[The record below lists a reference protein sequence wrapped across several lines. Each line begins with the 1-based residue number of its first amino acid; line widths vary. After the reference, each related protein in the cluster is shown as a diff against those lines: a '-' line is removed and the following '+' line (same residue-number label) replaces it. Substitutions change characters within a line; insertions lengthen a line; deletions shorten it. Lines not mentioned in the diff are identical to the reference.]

1 MYCWIRFAKAIVIKA
16 IWYWH
21 KKRHIDQWN
30 RLESPEINPHTY
42 SQLIYDK
49 GRKNIQWGK
58 DSLFS
63 RWCWENWTATY
74 KRMKLGHYL
83 TPYAKINSKWIKN
96 LSETIKLLEESIGSQ
111 LFDISLRDI
120 FLDLSLQ
127 ARATKAKIN
136 KWDYI
141 KLKSFCTAKET
152 SNKTKRQPTEWE
164 KIFANHISGKGL
176 ITRVYKNL
184 YNVLFFKKTN
194 DLIKKWA
201 ENLKRH
207 FSIEDIQLANWHMK
221 KCSVS
226 LIIREMQIKT
236 TVRYYLT
243 PVRMTIIKKATN
255 NKRWRGCGEKGALVH
270 CRWSVNWCSHYGKQ
284 YGGSSKS

>member
-1 MYCWIRFAKAIVIKA
+1 M
-16 IWYWH
+16 
-21 KKRHIDQWN
+21 
-30 RLESPEINPHTY
+30 
-42 SQLIYDK
+42 
-49 GRKNIQWGK
+49 
-58 DSLFS
+58 
-63 RWCWENWTATY
+63 
-74 KRMKLGHYL
+74 
-83 TPYAKINSKWIKN
+83 
-96 LSETIKLLEESIGSQ
+96 SETIKLLEESIGSQ

-207 FSIEDIQLANWHMK
+207 FSIEDIQLAN
-221 KCSVS
+221 
-226 LIIREMQIKT
+226 
-236 TVRYYLT
+236 
-243 PVRMTIIKKATN
+243 
-255 NKRWRGCGEKGALVH
+255 
-270 CRWSVNWCSHYGKQ
+270 
-284 YGGSSKS
+284 